1 MNRGIDQGNDLPN
14 DLLEKIFASIEANPF
29 KLPEDEDGQ
38 ATAFFNPE
46 RDGWLMKEGGK
57 AKNWKK
63 RWFSLVNN
71 CLYYFEKPDDHKPK
85 GTIPLENLF
94 VREIPDSK
102 RANCFEI
109 IAEEGSTVKGAKMD
123 SKGRM
128 VQGGTSHVV
137 VRTTSGA
144 FLHNPNPEILHHN
157 AYLPALSA
165 PASATAVH
173 LSELD
178 CIGIVASFWFQVDTR
193 RTGSRPRTGLRWRSG

>member
-1 MNRGIDQGNDLPN
+1 MQSDVLPDARRQGNDLPN
-14 DLLEKIFASIEANPF
+14 ELLEKIFASIEANPF

-71 CLYYFEKPDDHKPK
+71 CLYYFEKPEDHKPK

-128 VQGGTSHVV
+128 VQGGPDHTTGGALLRYCCELCATSAFSSRSVCT
-137 VRTTSGA
+137 RTSEKPYGCST
-144 FLHNPNPEILHHN
+144 
-157 AYLPALSA
+157 LP
-165 PASATAVH
+165 
-173 LSELD
+173 
-178 CIGIVASFWFQVDTR
+178 Q
-193 RTGSRPRTGLRWRSG
+193 RPPRISLN